1 MMGKMPLPKLT
12 AEQVVIVLDNAPV
25 AVYVSAVDTLE
36 LLYAGSISSAG
47 RLSAGAMS
55 MPTLNIS
62 WTSLTKS
69 GRRTALS

>member
-36 LLYAGSISSAG
+36 LLYANQLAKQLFPRSADTSG
-47 RLSAGAMS
+47 LTCYQAAGFDRPSA
-55 MPTLNIS
+55 
-62 WTSLTKS
+62 TS
-69 GRRTALS
+69 RT